1 MNKNL
6 LIVSATRMAQKDG
19 QVFVFEPT
27 LREVEKLTQIFDSI
41 TWIGVHDPQIPNLN
55 GRNDHTKKIKFVV
68 LPMLGGA
75 GWKNKIRLIKNAI
88 KNFLKYFIYI

>member
-55 GRNDHTKKIKFVV
+55 GRNDHTKK
-68 LPMLGGA
+68 
-75 GWKNKIRLIKNAI
+75 NKICGIAHVGRGWLEK
-88 KNFLKYFIYI
+88 